1 MDIDTSEE
9 DFENVFVVKEE
20 IVFLVDS
27 ESLKYK
33 NQEFKKNNS

>member
-9 DFENVFVVKEE
+9 DFENAFVIKEE
-20 IVFLVDS
+20 IVFLIDS

-33 NQEFKKNNS
+33 N